1 MKEKIS
7 YFMDGFVLFI
17 IICVVSGLNFNYGV
31 ESFLAQNY
39 FYAGCS
45 FTATLGLLVGLVKF
59 VWYLK

>member
-17 IICVVSGLNFNYGV
+17 IICAVSGLNFNYGV

-39 FYAGCS
+39 FDVGCS
-45 FTATLGLLVGLVKF
+45 FTATLGLLVGFVKF